1 MKTGQSGFGLI
12 PMHSTRNAQQWH
24 HVADFLA
31 VAAGTADARDDGKR
45 SAAARA
51 AVVSAIPDG
60 NHGDN
65 NFSTA
70 TGNRS

>member
-1 MKTGQSGFGLI
+1 MKTGQSGSGLI
-12 PMHSTRNAQQWH
+12 AMHNTRNAHQWH
-24 HVADFLA
+24 HVADVLA

-51 AVVSAIPDG
+51 ADVSAIPHG

-65 NFSTA
+65 NLSTV
-70 TGNRS
+70 TGDRS